1 MSGVIQA
8 KLDQLGL
15 TLPEAI
21 APAANYVPYT
31 VTGKTVIVSGM
42 LPLSGGKPQFIG
54 KLGADISLEQG
65 QECAQLCGLNILAHM
80 KNAAGGNLDNIA
92 RLLRMGI
99 FVNSTPDFTDQPKV
113 ANGVSDLMV
122 NLLGDAGK
130 HARFAVGVAQLPFGV
145 AVEVDATF
153 ELK

>member
-1 MSGVIQA
+1 MSSQIEK
-8 KLDQLGL
+8 KLEEMGL
-15 TLPEAI
+15 SLPEVTL
-21 APAANYVPYT
+21 PAANYVPYT
-31 VTGKTVIVSGM
+31 ITGKTVIVSGM
-42 LPLSGGKPQFIG
+42 LPMLDGKPQYIG
-54 KLGADISLEQG
+54 KLGADVSLEDG
-65 QECAQLCGLNILAHM
+65 QACAKLCGLNILSHL
-80 KNAAGGNLDNIA
+80 KNAAGGNLDNVS

-99 FVNSTPDFTDQPKV
+99 FVNSTPDYTDQPKV

-122 NLLGDAGK
+122 GLLGDAGK